1 MRSLFSSTVVVALF
15 LTFGSFATTRAATD
29 IGAAQSDASGNAAMK
44 YWQAFALLPA
54 IDRDQEKLIDDWNK
68 IPLDDAA
75 KKLIEQSQG
84 SREYLLRGAK
94 LANCDWS
101 LDMEDGIFLRLPF
114 LGKARLLARLV
125 GLHARYEFS
134 QKHWEAG
141 WNDITALVKL
151 ARHVETAPLMI
162 GQLVGYAI
170 ESVAIDAAAPYLPE
184 MKSALPP
191 NAAASLATLPKEPT
205 AAELLA
211 VERQV
216 GPAWL
221 LGKMRDAERNQPG
234 SWQTAWK
241 ETFDAAFA
249 GNEGAANP
257 NRDTILGVKSFD
269 QATRWLEELLPLY
282 DDGVKIAGLPSKEF
296 DAAYPDFVKKAKA
309 VNPLTETFYPNLEK
323 FVPMQRRHQ
332 AQDALFRAAVLVAQG
347 GRDKLKDALDPFG
360 TGAFE
365 YSETVGNGFELK
377 SKLNF
382 DGKPVSLTV
391 GRAK

>member
-1 MRSLFSSTVVVALF
+1 MRSLFSSTVVVALYV
-15 LTFGSFATTRAATD
+15 TFGLLATARAATD
-29 IGAAQSDASGNAAMK
+29 MGTAQSESSGNAAMK

-54 IDRDQEKLIDDWNK
+54 LDRDQETLIDDWNK
-68 IPLDDAA
+68 IPLDEAA

-101 LDMEDGIFLRLPF
+101 LDMEDGIFLRMPF
-114 LGKARLLARLV
+114 LAKARLLARLT

-141 WNDITALVKL
+141 WNDITAVVKL

-184 MKSALPP
+184 MNSALPP

-205 AAELLA
+205 AAELLT

-216 GPAWL
+216 GPQWL
-221 LGKMRDAERNQPG
+221 LNKVKDAERKQPG
-234 SWQTAWK
+234 SWQTSWK

-249 GNEGAANP
+249 GNEGAAGA
-257 NRDTILGVKSFD
+257 NRDTIRGVKSFD
-269 QATRWLEELLPLY
+269 QAAKWLEELLPLY
-282 DDGVKIAGLPSKEF
+282 DEGEKIAGLPAKEF
-296 DAAYPDFVKKAKA
+296 DAAYLQFVKRAKA

-347 GRDKLKDALDPFG
+347 GPDKVKDASDPFG
-360 TGAFE
+360 AGPFE
-365 YSETVGNGFELK
+365 YHATAGNGFELK
-377 SKLNF
+377 SKLIFN
-382 DGKPVSLTV
+382 GKPVSLTV
-391 GRAK
+391 GGAK